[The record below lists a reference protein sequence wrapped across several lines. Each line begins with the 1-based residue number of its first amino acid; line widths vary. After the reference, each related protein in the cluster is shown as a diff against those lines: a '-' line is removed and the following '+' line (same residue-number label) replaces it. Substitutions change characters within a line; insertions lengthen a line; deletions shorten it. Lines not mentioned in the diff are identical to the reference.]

1 MWFGQL
7 SYATGGGMMS
17 KPKLDAEKPVETR
30 PDWWFT
36 VVSTAGAFA
45 VIATSV
51 ASWLPISDALLLH
64 VQIPVS
70 LLSGIVGGVLGYF
83 VTHRHPRD

>member
-1 MWFGQL
+1 
-7 SYATGGGMMS
+7 MMS
-17 KPKLDAEKPVETR
+17 KSKLGAEKSVETR

-45 VIATSV
+45 VIASSV

-64 VQIPVS
+64 VQISVS
-70 LLSGIVGGVLGYF
+70 LLSGIAGGVLSYF
-83 VTHRHPRD
+83 VTHRHSRDR

>member
-1 MWFGQL
+1 
-7 SYATGGGMMS
+7 MMS
-17 KPKLDAEKPVETR
+17 KSKFDAEKSTGMQ

-36 VVSTAGAFA
+36 VVSAAGAFA

-51 ASWLPISDALLLH
+51 ASWLPISDALLSH

-70 LLSGIVGGVLGYF
+70 LLSGIVGAVLGYF
-83 VTHRHPRD
+83 VTHRH